1 MPRLTEKYIQTLKPR
16 EGRKQYD
23 VCDPKLTGFGLC
35 YSNGGAQTFFVFWR
49 GLDGGN
55 RRQSIGR
62 HDRGMSANQARVV
75 ARAKLAE
82 IDAQKKAGIDR
93 PTERLAPTLGD
104 LIERY
109 LKYVPDRVAASTLK
123 QCKWIIGRSFTQ
135 ELRAQKLDSFTREQI
150 EDLHREI
157 GDTRGKLA
165 ANNWYRR
172 TRHMFNLGRNWKMY
186 VGDNPCARV
195 QLFKETERTQHL
207 SEEEAARLNDAL
219 LKDPD
224 WRWRAFFPLLLHT
237 ELRKSELLAL
247 TWNCVDFNKRTAM
260 IERTKNGK
268 ILVQPL
274 VEPAMQ
280 ILLELPSRGTSAFVF
295 PANRPDKHLTTPEY
309 AWGKIRDRAG
319 MPNLHIHALRHSF
332 ASFLINDGVPLEVVS
347 KALGH
352 SSLKMTQRYA
362 HLKNETV
369 RLAMEQTAA
378 RMIGHVLAE
387 LAPTG
392 TEIQIASEPI

>member
-1 MPRLTEKYIQTLKPR
+1 MPKLTEKYIQKLKPR

-23 VCDPKLTGFGLC
+23 VCDKLPGFGLC
-35 YSNGGAQTFFVFWR
+35 YSNGGARTFFVFWR
-49 GLDGGN
+49 GLDSGN

-62 HDRGMSANQARVV
+62 HDRGMSANQARAV

-109 LKYVPDRVAASTLK
+109 LKYAPDRLAASTLK

-157 GDTRGKLA
+157 GNTRGKLA
-165 ANNWYRR
+165 ANNWLRR

-186 VGDNPCARV
+186 AGDNQCARV
-195 QLFKETERTQHL
+195 QLFKETERTRHL
-207 SEEEAARLNDAL
+207 SDEEAVRLNDAL

-237 ELRKSELLAL
+237 GLRKSELLAL
-247 TWNCVDFNKRTAM
+247 TWNRVDFNKRTAT

-268 ILVQPL
+268 ILAQPL
-274 VEPAMQ
+274 VELAMQ
-280 ILLELPSRGTSAFVF
+280 ILMGLPSRGTSAFVF
-295 PANRPDKHLTTPEY
+295 PANRPEKHLVAPEY
-309 AWGKIRDRAG
+309 AWKKIRDRAG
-319 MPNLHIHALRHSF
+319 IPDLHIHDLRHSF
-332 ASFLINDGVPLEVVS
+332 ASFLINAGVPIVVVS
-347 KALGH
+347 KALNH
-352 SSLKMTQRYA
+352 SSLTMTQRYA
-362 HLKNETV
+362 HLENETV
-369 RLAMEQTAA
+369 RSAMEETTALRIG
-378 RMIGHVLAE
+378 RMSA
-387 LAPTG
+387 APAAVE
-392 TEIQIASEPI
+392 TEAQVVS

>member
-1 MPRLTEKYIQTLKPR
+1 MPKLTEKYIRGLKPR
-16 EGRKQYD
+16 EGRTQYD
-23 VCDPKLTGFGLC
+23 VCDSKPTGFGLC
-35 YSNGGAQTFFVFWR
+35 YSNGGARTFFIFWR

-62 HDRGMSANQARVV
+62 HDKGMSVSQARSI
-75 ARAKLAE
+75 ARGKLNE
-82 IDAQKKAGIDR
+82 IDTQKKAGIDR
-93 PTERLAPTLGD
+93 PAERLAPTLGD

-109 LKYVPDRVAASTLK
+109 LKYVPDHLAASTLK
-123 QCKWIIGRSFTQ
+123 QCKWIIGRSFTR

-157 GDTRGKLA
+157 GSTRGKLA

-172 TRHMFNLGRNWKMY
+172 TRHMFNLARDWKMY
-186 VGDNPCARV
+186 LGDNPCARI
-195 QLFKETERTQHL
+195 QQFKETERTQHL
-207 SEEEAARLNDAL
+207 SEEEAVRLNDAL
-219 LKDPD
+219 LKDED

-237 ELRKSELLAL
+237 GLRKSELLTL
-247 TWNCVDFNKRTAM
+247 TWNRVDFHKRTAT

-280 ILLELPSRGTSAFVF
+280 ILMGLPSRGTSAFVF
-295 PANRPDKHLTTPEY
+295 PANRPDKHLMTAEY
-309 AWGKIRDRAG
+309 AWKRIRDRAG
-319 MPNLHIHALRHSF
+319 LPDLHIHDLRHSF

-347 KALGH
+347 KALNH

-378 RMIGHVLAE
+378 RMIGHVPAE
-387 LAPTG
+387 LAHTE
-392 TEIQIASEPI
+392 TEIAPEPI